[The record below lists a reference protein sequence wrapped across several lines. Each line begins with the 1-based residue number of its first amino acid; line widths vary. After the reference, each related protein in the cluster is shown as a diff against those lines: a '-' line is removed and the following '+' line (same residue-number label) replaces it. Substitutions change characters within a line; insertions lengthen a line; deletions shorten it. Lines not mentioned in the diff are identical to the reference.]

1 MQNIGTR
8 KEVMN
13 GGAKKTSGGLKK
25 KDLIINK
32 RGKIVSKK
40 LHNLAV
46 RRMQHGGGGG
56 DGIYDR
62 IKSEIEI
69 KKMKSKLCNTN
80 NEEDIVTLNSR
91 DNGRKQINLGKYNL
105 DSLKNKWKLING
117 FDINQNEREK
127 YIVIQNVQD
136 NSTITLSPVQIQ
148 QFCEMI

>member
-56 DGIYDR
+56 DGIYYR

>member
-46 RRMQHGGGGG
+46 RRMQHGGV
-56 DGIYDR
+56 IYYR
-62 IKSEIEI
+62 IKSNDEI
-69 KKMKSKLCNTN
+69 KLLKKTLNDIK
-80 NEEDIVTLNSR
+80 NEEDIVFLNNNKSER
-91 DNGRKQINLGKYNL
+91 EIHLGKYNL
-105 DSLKNKWKLING
+105 GSLENKWELITGVDYNKAY
-117 FDINQNEREK
+117 RHK
-127 YIVIQNVQD
+127 YIKIQNVQD
-136 NSTITLSPVQIQ
+136 NTTIKLSPFQLET
-148 QFCEMI
+148 FCEMI